1 VKPHIG
7 GPVAL
12 LATAA
17 ALALSSGSALAA
29 AGALDPSFDKDGRS
43 VLPYGGRPAVVLA
56 QPDGKTIVA
65 GTTGKDELA
74 AWRLRADG
82 SLDRGFDGDGAAV
95 VGPGDLAELTAA
107 ALQADGKILLA
118 GVSYSVKGPY
128 PVLVRLN
135 ANGSPDDSFKTGE
148 EGLVAGTV
156 PDTITAIVVQP
167 DGRILL
173 AGRGGD
179 DFALARL
186 YPTGANDGTAF
197 EPGQFGGYDTP
208 TAAALR
214 RDGTIVLAGTT
225 EELELEDHPPSAV
238 VARYRSDGKLDEH
251 FAGTGKRTLGPGRAT
266 GVVAQGDGKVVVER
280 KTADADS
287 RTLVTRLA
295 VNGANDGT
303 FGHGGTAIV
312 DLHGP
317 DAPAGLALQGD
328 GKLLVAASAG
338 YDFAAA
344 RLTAGG
350 APDPS
355 YGLGGASLF
364 GFSGVNR
371 ASAAALQRDGRLVIA
386 GSATVGSTDRVA
398 VARLLAD
405 PPPTPV
411 VRDRVAPV
419 VSDLAASARRV
430 QFAISEPADVRVVVK
445 RRRAGVVRR
454 LSLAGRPAGPTS
466 VRLRVRKS
474 GRYRVTVTA
483 TDRAG
488 NRSLP
493 RRASF
498 RISHH

>member
-1 VKPHIG
+1 MKPLIG

-17 ALALSSGSALAA
+17 ALALPTGALAA
-29 AGALDPSFDKDGRS
+29 AGALDPTFDKDGRT
-43 VLPYGGRPAVVLA
+43 VLPYAGRPAAVIA

-65 GTTGKDELA
+65 GTTAKDELA

-82 SLDRGFDGDGAAV
+82 SIDTGFDHDGEAIVA
-95 VGPGDLAELTAA
+95 PGDLAELTAA

-128 PVLVRLN
+128 AVLVRLN

-148 EGLVAGTV
+148 AGLTGSAV
-156 PDTITAIVVQP
+156 PDTITAILVQP
-167 DGRILL
+167 DGRIVV
-173 AGRGGD
+173 AGRDGD

-186 YPTGANDGTAF
+186 YATGKSDGTVF

-208 TAAALR
+208 TAAALQ
-214 RDGTIVLAGTT
+214 RDGGIVLAGTS
-225 EELELEDHPPSAV
+225 EELEVDQYAPKAV
-238 VARYRSDGKLDEH
+238 VARYTHDGKLDEH
-251 FAGTGKRTLGPGRAT
+251 FAGTGKRLLGYGRPA
-266 GVVAQGDGKVVVER
+266 GVVTQGDGKVVVER

-287 RTLVTRLA
+287 RTLLSRLA
-295 VNGANDGT
+295 ANGGYDPT
-303 FGHGGTAIV
+303 FGRGGNAVV

-317 DAPAGLALQGD
+317 DAPAGLALQRD
-328 GKLLVAASAG
+328 GKLLVAGSAG

-344 RLTAGG
+344 RLTAAG
-350 APDPS
+350 APDAS
-355 YGLGGASLF
+355 FGLGGASLF
-364 GFSGVNR
+364 GFTGVNQ
-371 ASAAALQRDGRLVIA
+371 AFAAALQPDGRLLIA
-386 GSATVGSTDRVA
+386 GRATVGSTDRVA

-405 PPPTPV
+405 PPPV

-419 VSDLAASARRV
+419 VSALSASARRV
-430 QFAISEPADVRVVVK
+430 RFALSEAADVRVVVK
-445 RRRAGVVRR
+445 RRRGGVVRR
-454 LSLAGRPAGPTS
+454 VSLTARPAGANA
-466 VRLRVRKS
+466 VRLRVRRP

-498 RISHH
+498 RLTHR